1 MILPIEYKS
10 KKKKNISEK
19 LVRKKIFEK
28 IDLNLI
34 FLLKK
39 RFLWMKNYFPKKNKK
54 IIIEIGSGSG
64 CIKKILTNENIILT
78 DIIKH
83 PWIDL
88 KIDMYKMNLNKKY
101 INKVDVFIINH
112 ALHHCAIHLNV

>member
-28 IDLNLI
+28 IDLNLL

-54 IIIEIGSGSG
+54 
-64 CIKKILTNENIILT
+64 N
-78 DIIKH
+78 
-83 PWIDL
+83 
-88 KIDMYKMNLNKKY
+88 NKRTR
-101 INKVDVFIINH
+101 FW
-112 ALHHCAIHLNV
+112 

>member
-1 MILPIEYKS
+1 MILPVEYKS

-19 LVRKKIFEK
+19 HVREKIFNN
-28 IDLNLI
+28 IDLNLL

-54 IIIEIGSGSG
+54 IIIELGSGSG
-64 CIKKILTNENIILT
+64 CIKKILKNEDIILT
-78 DIIKH
+78 DIVKH

-88 KIDMYKMNLNKKY
+88 KIDN
-101 INKVDVFIINH
+101 
-112 ALHHCAIHLNV
+112 